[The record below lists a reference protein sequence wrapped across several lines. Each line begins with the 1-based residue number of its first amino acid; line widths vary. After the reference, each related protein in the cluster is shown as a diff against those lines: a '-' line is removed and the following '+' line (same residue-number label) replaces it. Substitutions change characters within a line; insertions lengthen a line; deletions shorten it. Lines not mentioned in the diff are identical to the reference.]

1 VLCPTTA
8 KKVNETPDLPDND
21 LMIEP
26 ATAGGA
32 AHDGTGPNAAAHVSG
47 SHDAAHVSGSHDSA
61 VANASGGHAVHDEHE
76 DRPPGPID
84 WAAWRATLLGIA
96 VGVVICLLLY
106 LAIR

>member
-26 ATAGGA
+26 ATTGGGA
-32 AHDGTGPNAAAHVSG
+32 HDVTGPDGAAHVSG
-47 SHDAAHVSGSHDSA
+47 SHDATVP
-61 VANASGGHAVHDEHE
+61 NASGGHAVHDEHE

-84 WAAWRATLLGIA
+84 WAAWRAAVLGIA
-96 VGVVICLLLY
+96 VGGVICLLLY